1 MYFCKIYS
9 CFIDDDKSGL
19 RSNVNTMSF
28 DNPRNAIVKRGKVN
42 LSQHEKITDPFG
54 SSHMLSKDPHNVSN
68 SFEKG

>member
-1 MYFCKIYS
+1 
-9 CFIDDDKSGL
+9 
-19 RSNVNTMSF
+19 MSF

-54 SSHMLSKDPHNVSN
+54 SAPHSALLKDSHHNVST